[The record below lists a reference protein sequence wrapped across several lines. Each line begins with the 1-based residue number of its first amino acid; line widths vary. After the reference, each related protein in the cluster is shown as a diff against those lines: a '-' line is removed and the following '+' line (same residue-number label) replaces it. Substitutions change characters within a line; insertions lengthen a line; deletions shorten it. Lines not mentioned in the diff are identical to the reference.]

1 MGIPV
6 EDCLTA
12 GKLIGL
18 KTFINEFVAYE
29 ELGKIIIF
37 RKEAILN
44 NTFELYRNGT
54 MSLPN
59 SQEILWN
66 VFIVFY

>member
-1 MGIPV
+1 MGVPV
-6 EDCLTA
+6 EDCLIA

-29 ELGKIIIF
+29 ELGKIINF

-44 NTFELYRNGT
+44 NTLELYKNGT
-54 MSLPN
+54 MSLPI
-59 SQEILWN
+59 SQSMLWN
-66 VFIVFY
+66 VG